1 METFIIELNYEEAK
15 SLVYATR
22 RMAGRLGGG
31 SRRIWNAKRLTTL
44 KKQYSEQKNID
55 AVCLAANGGK
65 MELLS
70 GESGRLREAIQ
81 AMQKHHEFEYRRAD
95 MLHDICERI
104 REKLP
109 ELPKE
114 NPAGEV
120 A

>member
-31 SRRIWNAKRLTTL
+31 SRRISNAKRLTTL

-65 MELLS
+65 LELLS

-81 AMQKHHEFEYRRAD
+81 AMLKRHEFDYRRSD
-95 MLHDICERI
+95 MLLDICERI

-114 NPAGEV
+114 DHAGEV

>member
-1 METFIIELNYEEAK
+1 MPPNEWLA
-15 SLVYATR
+15 VW
-22 RMAGRLGGG
+22 GG

-65 MELLS
+65 LELLS
-70 GESGRLREAIQ
+70 GESGRLRAAIQ
-81 AMQKHHEFEYRRAD
+81 AMQKNHEFEYRRAEV
-95 MLHDICERI
+95 LSDICQRV
-104 REKLP
+104 RAMLP

-114 NPAGEV
+114 DAAGEV